1 MERRQRQSVRPKAPR
16 PAPEIREHRR
26 AVDALE
32 CEVATAH
39 VDNLRR
45 GIPAIADVSHD
56 RDLALGHLAA
66 AVAAQDA
73 RFVAREDVR
82 VLATREKRPGQRAS
96 RWNSTIRPCS
106 QPYVAMESADSI
118 RPGYAPSIVEVPLD

>member
-1 MERRQRQSVRPKAPR
+1 MERRQRQSVRPKAPGT
-16 PAPEIREHRR
+16 APEIREHRR

-39 VDNLRR
+39 IDHLRR

-73 RFVAREDVR
+73 RFVDREDVR
-82 VLATREKRPGQRAS
+82 ILTARQKRPGQRAS
-96 RWNSTIRPCS
+96 R
-106 QPYVAMESADSI
+106 
-118 RPGYAPSIVEVPLD
+118 